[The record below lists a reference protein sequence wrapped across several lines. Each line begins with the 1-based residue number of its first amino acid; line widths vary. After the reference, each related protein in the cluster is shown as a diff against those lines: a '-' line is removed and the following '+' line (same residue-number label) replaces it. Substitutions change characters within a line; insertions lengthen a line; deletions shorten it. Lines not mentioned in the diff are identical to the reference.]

1 MTTTNEQQRELL
13 RSAYPESVRFK
24 ALRRLAQTAGIV
36 RVLPRLYDLAR
47 EAESDWIA
55 LQANDMIA
63 DYLGIR
69 ADDRPTPRVPR
80 RDKHQAPFPPPTP
93 TTPPPNRL
101 NTPGPD

>member
-55 LQANDMIA
+55 LQANVMI
-63 DYLGIR
+63 
-69 ADDRPTPRVPR
+69 ADDRPTPRVSR
-80 RDKHQAPFPPPTP
+80 RDKHQAPFPPPTL
-93 TTPPPNRL
+93 TTPPL
-101 NTPGPD
+101 NQLNIPGPD

>member
-1 MTTTNEQQRELL
+1 MPTTNEQQRELL

-55 LQANDMIA
+55 LQANDLIA
-63 DYLGIR
+63 DYLGIGTDAS
-69 ADDRPTPRVPR
+69 ADDRPRHGYLAVTSTKPHSRLPHPPLR
-80 RDKHQAPFPPPTP
+80 PPTS
-93 TTPPPNRL
+93 
-101 NTPGPD
+101 

>member
-1 MTTTNEQQRELL
+1 MPTTNEQQRELL

-55 LQANDMIA
+55 LQANDLIA
-63 DYLGIR
+63 DYLGIC
-69 ADDRPTPRVPR
+69 ADDRPR
-80 RDKHQAPFPPPTP
+80 RGYLAVTSTKPHSHLPHSPLRPST
-93 TTPPPNRL
+93 
-101 NTPGPD
+101 G